1 LWHSPQWIA
10 LERSGRR
17 RNHEAANILRPREV
31 LSVSTQPVVAPQTQP
46 RDDFM
51 PLHGIDH
58 VELYVGN
65 ALQSA
70 YFYVHAL
77 GFKEVAYAGLE
88 TGVRDRTSHVLE
100 QGRIRLV
107 LTGALTPDH
116 EIGLHTARHGD
127 GVKVIA
133 LSVPDVEHAY
143 REATA
148 RGAKGV
154 REPYE
159 QSDDH
164 GTIRLATI
172 ATYGETLHTFVDRSQ
187 YKGPFM
193 PGFTARDRSAGDVG
207 LLAIDHIVGNVE
219 LGEMETWVKY
229 YEDVFGMTEMI
240 HFTDEAISTEY
251 SALMSKVVTSG
262 NGRIKFPINEPAE
275 GKRKSQIDE
284 YLEFYGGA
292 GAQHIAVATRDIVK
306 TVAELRERGIEFL
319 RTPDTYYEEV
329 PGRIGEIEESLED
342 LERLGILV
350 DRDDEGYLLQIFT
363 KPIGDRP
370 TMFYEV
376 IERHGAR
383 GFGEGNFKALFEAIE
398 REQELRGNL

>member
-1 LWHSPQWIA
+1 
-10 LERSGRR
+10 
-17 RNHEAANILRPREV
+17 
-31 LSVSTQPVVAPQTQP
+31 VSTQPVVAPQSAATG
-46 RDDFM
+46 DFM

-70 YFYVHAL
+70 YFYTRAM
-77 GFKEVAYAGLE
+77 GFREVAYSGLE
-88 TGVRDRTSHVLE
+88 TGVRDRTSHVLV

-107 LTGALTPDH
+107 LTGALRADH
-116 EIGLHTARHGD
+116 EIGRHQAAHGD

-133 LSVPDVEHAY
+133 LSVPDVDHAY

-148 RGAKGV
+148 RGATGV
-154 REPYE
+154 REPWE
-159 QSDDH
+159 EHDEH
-164 GTIRLATI
+164 GTVRFATI
-172 ATYGETLHTFVDRSQ
+172 ATYGDTVHTFVDRSK
-187 YKGPFM
+187 YPPPAPFR
-193 PGFTARDRSAGDVG
+193 PGYGARDGVTPDVG

-219 LGEMETWVKY
+219 LGSMEQWVKF
-229 YEDVFGMTEMI
+229 YEDVFGMTEML

-251 SALMSKVVTSG
+251 SALMSKVVTNG

-284 YLEFYGGA
+284 YLEFYGGP
-292 GAQHIAVATRDIVK
+292 GAQHIAVATRDIVG
-306 TVAELRERGIEFL
+306 TVTRMRERGIEFL
-319 RTPDTYYEEV
+319 TIPETYYDEV
-329 PGRIGEIEESLED
+329 PERIGEIEESLDD
-342 LERLGILV
+342 LRRLGILV
-350 DRDDEGYLLQIFT
+350 DRDDEGYMLQIFT

-370 TMFYEV
+370 TVFFEV